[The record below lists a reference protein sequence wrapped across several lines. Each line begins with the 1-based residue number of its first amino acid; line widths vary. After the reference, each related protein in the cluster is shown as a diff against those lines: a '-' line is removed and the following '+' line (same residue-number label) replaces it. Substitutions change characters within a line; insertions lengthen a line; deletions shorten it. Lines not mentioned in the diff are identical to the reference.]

1 MSKNIVLWCGQESN
15 LRHRDFQ
22 SLALPTELPHQIS
35 GWVLFVF
42 FLSYILMCCNH
53 PQCFCYKIKKD
64 FLNFQTLVTFFLKN
78 VSLSGLWY
86 KSNNNFCFHQ
96 IYFKNFSFFF
106 SLNEKTQRFL
116 PGFLIVSCIFL
127 LSRFFTIGTLGDS
140 HHRMFFL
147 YL

>member
-42 FLSYILMCCNH
+42 FLSYMLMCCNH

-64 FLNFQTLVTFFLKN
+64 FLNFQMLVTFFLFFFLKN

-106 SLNEKTQRFL
+106 FKRKNPEISPWVPYCILYILLLRFL
-116 PGFLIVSCIFL
+116 Q
-127 LSRFFTIGTLGDS
+127 
-140 HHRMFFL
+140 
-147 YL
+147 